1 MWQGGAAGGASSKR
15 YTARFEVTTTTPGV
29 GPFVLFASG
38 EQRRGGIRPRLAIEP
53 AGGIGFGSVAQG
65 ASREETVFLRSVGQ
79 SALLVEGVTL
89 MSDTGDFTI
98 IGVPPTVPQTF
109 PAGKSLSL
117 TVRFAPKRGG
127 SSLQPFASRATIRR
141 ASVNSRCT
149 AVEGTWPR

>member
-1 MWQGGAAGGASSKR
+1 MAGGRRWWRQLEALH
-15 YTARFEVTTTTPGV
+15 
-29 GPFVLFASG
+29 GPVRGHNDDAG
-38 EQRRGGIRPRLAIEP
+38 CRAVRAVRQRRATAGRHPPRLAIEP

-127 SSLQPFASRATIRR
+127 EQSATLRIACDDPTGIRELPMHR
-141 ASVNSRCT
+141 RGRDLA
-149 AVEGTWPR
+149 